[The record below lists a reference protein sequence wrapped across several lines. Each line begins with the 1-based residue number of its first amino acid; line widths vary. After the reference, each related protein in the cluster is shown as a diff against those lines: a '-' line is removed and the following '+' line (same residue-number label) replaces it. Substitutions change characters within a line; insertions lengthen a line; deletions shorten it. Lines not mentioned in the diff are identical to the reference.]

1 MKEILD
7 LDATSLAKK
16 IKARELSSLEATQT
30 YIEHLE
36 RANPKINALI
46 EKRFEQAIAE
56 AKQCDEQINEEVG
69 LLHGVPISMKES
81 FHVAGM
87 KTTGGLFARQNRIE
101 KEDAE
106 VVSRLKR
113 EGAII
118 LGKTNTPTL
127 CFCQET
133 NNKLYG
139 RTNNPWNLERTAGG
153 SSGGEGALI
162 AIGGAAVG
170 VGSDIGGSIRFPAHF
185 NGVIGF
191 KSGAH
196 QVSQE
201 GHFAYIEDPYQQEML
216 GMGALAKSVSDAKL
230 IHHIIQKVTPS
241 TPDLSQFQFYIPP
254 PHPSFPVNSETAQLL
269 DQVRSFYDDSYYVSE
284 EQPPYLEQVAL
295 LWQWIMSIDGA
306 KSIAQA
312 AFEDQKRS
320 VSGEWLKEKLFRSSD
335 YHAYLTWAL
344 IGANLFKPSPKQMEQ
359 LKKELAQ
366 AKQAMETYLKN
377 RILILPVYHCA
388 APLHGQVYKEIFS
401 IRKTYLKYLPYV
413 ALANTLGLP
422 SLTIPVGVDQ
432 EGMPIA
438 LQWITAC
445 GQEEALF
452 FFSKLAEE
460 AFRGYVR
467 CTLYD

>member
-7 LDATSLAKK
+7 LDATSLAQK
-16 IKARELSSLEATQT
+16 IKARELSSFEATRT

-36 RANPKINALI
+36 RANPKINALV
-46 EKRFEQAIAE
+46 EERFEQAIAE
-56 AKQCDEQINEEVG
+56 AKKCDEQTKEDVG

-87 KTTGGLFARQNRIE
+87 KTTGGLLARKNHIE

-106 VVSRLKR
+106 VVHRLKK

-133 NNKLYG
+133 DNKLYG

-185 NGVIGF
+185 NGVVGF

-201 GHFAYIEDPYQQEML
+201 GHFLYIEDPYQQEML
-216 GMGALAKSVSDAKL
+216 GMGALAKSVADAEL
-230 IHHIIQKVTPS
+230 IHRIIQKEPS
-241 TPDLSQFQFYIPP
+241 QTPDLSQFQFHIPP
-254 PHPSFPVNSETAQLL
+254 PHPLFPVNTETTQLL
-269 DQVRSFYDDSYYVSE
+269 DQVRTFYADSYHVSE
-284 EQPPYLEQVAL
+284 KQPPYLEQVAL

-306 KSIAQA
+306 KSVAQA
-312 AFEDQKRS
+312 AFENQKKS
-320 VSGEWLKEKLFRSSD
+320 VTGEWLKEKLFHNSD

-344 IGANLFKPSPKQMEQ
+344 IGANLFQPGSKQMEQ
-359 LKKELAQ
+359 LKKELTE
-366 AKQAMETYLKN
+366 AKQAMEAYLKN

-388 APLHGQVYKEIFS
+388 APSHGQVYKEIFS

-422 SLTIPVGVDQ
+422 SLTLPVGVDQ

-452 FFSKLAEE
+452 FFARLAEE
-460 AFRGYVR
+460 DFRGYVR
-467 CTLYD
+467 CTFYD